1 MALEKSWLVTMS
13 YELPFWLLWSALH
26 LLTFLLSGTD
36 FADLWA
42 DLGVIGTSEYIATGN
57 GREVR
62 PPPPRRKGGEGHWTK
77 GYPGKLTG
85 VPLTLMWPVGESMG
99 CQGWEEAS

>member
-1 MALEKSWLVTMS
+1 MALEKSWFVTMS

-26 LLTFLLSGTD
+26 LLTFLLSGTG
-36 FADLWA
+36 FAGLWA
-42 DLGVIGTSEYIATGN
+42 DLGVIGASEYIATGN

-62 PPPPRRKGGEGHWTK
+62 PRRKGGEGYWTK
-77 GYPGKLTG
+77 GYSGKPTG
-85 VPLTLMWPVGESMG
+85 VPLMLMWRVGESMG